1 VSRPRYLT
9 AASTLSSVPL
19 RCDIVCRLM
28 TEYFILFGSPRSGT
42 TLLAQTLSAHSQ
54 VIIPGENDFL
64 GPANSIITRVRD
76 PGVGRRLI
84 ADLIVHSVDFP
95 RHLGE
100 YFDHSEVEALVYGAE
115 YTLPSLFR
123 ALYGALA
130 HRLGKTLAG
139 DKSPNDM
146 AFARSFAG
154 HGLLDPPMRLVHLV
168 RDVRDM
174 MESFNRM
181 RWVKNPDLFYARN
194 WATENLYLY
203 SVFCGAENYY
213 FLRYEDFVSEPRG
226 HLESLCRFMQIGF
239 EDRMLDPQNYSGRY
253 KGVPAHANLYEPIST
268 AHVGKGR
275 VNSSPEQLRR
285 YEEQAGE
292 ALRRF
297 GYQSA
302 A

>member
-1 VSRPRYLT
+1 
-9 AASTLSSVPL
+9 
-19 RCDIVCRLM
+19 M
-28 TEYFILFGSPRSGT
+28 TKYFILFGSPRSGT

-64 GPANSIITRVRD
+64 APANSIMTRVRD
-76 PGVGRRLI
+76 AGVGRRLI

-100 YFDHSEVEALVYGAE
+100 YFDRAEVAALVYGTE
-115 YTLPSLFR
+115 YTLPALFR

-130 HRLGKTLAG
+130 QRLGKSLAG

-154 HGLLDPPMRLVHLV
+154 HGLLDAPMRLVHIV

-181 RWVKNPDLFYARN
+181 KWVKNLDLFYARN

-203 SVFCGAENYY
+203 SVFGLAENYY
-213 FLRYEDFVSEPRG
+213 FLRYEDFVSDPRH
-226 HLESLCRFMQIGF
+226 HLESLCEFMQIGF
-239 EDRMLDPQNYSGRY
+239 EDRMLDPSNFSGRY
-253 KGVPAHANLYEPIST
+253 RGVPAHAHLYAPIST

-275 VNSSPEQLRR
+275 VNSTPEQLRC
-285 YEEQAGE
+285 YEEQAAE
-292 ALRRF
+292 ALRCF

-302 A
+302 I